1 MGVFYHIEGHAT
13 VHKYNLS
20 PNKNIVPKNQQD
32 KILEY
37 SKKTPLISPPKD
49 SKGDSLLNSSY
60 VKTFII
66 PSKKP

>member
-20 PNKNIVPKNQQD
+20 LNKNIVPKNQQD
-32 KILEY
+32 IKSLSIL
-37 SKKTPLISPPKD
+37 TFISPPKD
-49 SKGDSLLNSSY
+49 SKGDFLLNSSY
-60 VKTFII
+60 VKAFRI